1 MATSSKTTRA
11 SAARRTSAATAGTPP
26 RRPADDVPR
35 INLDRAICTNFE
47 TAVSREWLVTNGLGG
62 YASGTVAGAN
72 TRRYHGL
79 LVAALE
85 PPLGRTV
92 LVAGLDLRAEY
103 QGRNHALSAHEYEGS
118 TVHPDGFRH
127 TEAFTLTG
135 GIPVWTFAIGDARIT
150 QSIWM
155 GDGVNTTYV
164 HFRLENASGPV
175 RLRISPLCTYRDYH
189 SHSHGGWQL
198 GTRQVTDGVQVDAF
212 PGARSY
218 RLMCAGASYEPQ
230 GDWFWNFHHRL
241 EAERGLD
248 GTEDLFRPGE
258 FVIDLKP
265 GRTATLICTAES
277 GDVDSVQ
284 VAQTADHRR
293 RTALLLPMDGEPG
306 WVRQL
311 GLAADQFI
319 VRRGTGASE
328 GATVIAGYP
337 WFGDWG
343 RDTMIALPGL
353 TLPTGRPEVAAR
365 ILRTFAEHISDG
377 MLPNRFPDGGAEPEY
392 NTVDATLWYFH
403 AVDAYWRAT
412 GDDQLVRELWPR
424 LVEIVNWHLRGTRH
438 GIGVDPADGLLRAGE
453 PGVQLTWMDAKVGD
467 WVVTPRIG
475 KPVEINALWHHAL
488 TVMTTLGERLGD
500 PEAAG
505 RYQVLAAQARDSFRR
520 RFWYAAG
527 GYLYDVVDGPDG
539 DDAALRPN
547 QIFAVSLSADLL
559 DAEQAAAVVAV
570 CQRELLTPIGLRSL
584 SAGSDAYIGSY
595 RGGPV
600 ERDGAYHQGTVWSWL
615 IGPFALAH
623 FRVHGQRA
631 EARGMLAGLGS
642 HLAEACVGSISE
654 IFDADAPHAPRG
666 CCAQAWSVAEV
677 LRAWFLLGEQA

>member
-1 MATSSKTTRA
+1 M
-11 SAARRTSAATAGTPP
+11 
-26 RRPADDVPR
+26 
-35 INLDRAICTNFE
+35 
-47 TAVSREWLVTNGLGG
+47 
-62 YASGTVAGAN
+62 
-72 TRRYHGL
+72 
-79 LVAALE
+79 
-85 PPLGRTV
+85 
-92 LVAGLDLRAEY
+92 
-103 QGRNHALSAHEYEGS
+103 
-118 TVHPDGFRH
+118 
-127 TEAFTLTG
+127 
-135 GIPVWTFAIGDARIT
+135 
-150 QSIWM
+150 
-155 GDGVNTTYV
+155 
-164 HFRLENASGPV
+164 
-175 RLRISPLCTYRDYH
+175 
-189 SHSHGGWQL
+189 
-198 GTRQVTDGVQVDAF
+198 
-212 PGARSY
+212 
-218 RLMCAGASYEPQ
+218 
-230 GDWFWNFHHRL
+230 
-241 EAERGLD
+241 
-248 GTEDLFRPGE
+248 
-258 FVIDLKP
+258 
-265 GRTATLICTAES
+265 
-277 GDVDSVQ
+277 
-284 VAQTADHRR
+284 
-293 RTALLLPMDGEPG
+293 
-306 WVRQL
+306 
-311 GLAADQFI
+311 
-319 VRRGTGASE
+319 
-328 GATVIAGYP
+328 
-337 WFGDWG
+337 
-343 RDTMIALPGL
+343 
-353 TLPTGRPEVAAR
+353 
-365 ILRTFAEHISDG
+365 
-377 MLPNRFPDGGAEPEY
+377 
-392 NTVDATLWYFH
+392 
-403 AVDAYWRAT
+403 
-412 GDDQLVRELWPR
+412 
-424 LVEIVNWHLRGTRH
+424 NWHLRGTRH